1 MLDIQIV
8 VIDDTPKIKDDTLI
22 WELEAKFGNDNV
34 KVINEPE
41 TGLEHI
47 KANLDKNLIIL
58 LDIDFPANE
67 RNGHA
72 LLKEIT
78 GDISR
83 LIPVILWSGVD
94 ENKERFSDFI
104 NNGAFGFISK
114 MATTEEAFKI
124 IEKAEKYF
132 KTSLDNTIEDWI
144 IQNDENKDK
153 PVYFTAEGKS
163 YSLNDILKE
172 IRHQSDI
179 GKSFAKKLTNLTI
192 DLLLRNK
199 ENLND

>member
-22 WELEAKFGNDNV
+22 WELQDKFGDDNV
-34 KVINEPE
+34 NVINEPE
-41 TGLEHI
+41 AGLEFI

-58 LDIDFPANE
+58 LDIDFPSNE
-67 RNGHA
+67 KNGHA

-78 GDISR
+78 VDISE

-144 IQNDENKDK
+144 IQNDEDKDK
-153 PVYFTAEGKS
+153 PVYFTSAGKS
-163 YSLNDILKE
+163 YTLNDILKE

-179 GKSFAKKLTNLTI
+179 GKSFAKKLNNLTI